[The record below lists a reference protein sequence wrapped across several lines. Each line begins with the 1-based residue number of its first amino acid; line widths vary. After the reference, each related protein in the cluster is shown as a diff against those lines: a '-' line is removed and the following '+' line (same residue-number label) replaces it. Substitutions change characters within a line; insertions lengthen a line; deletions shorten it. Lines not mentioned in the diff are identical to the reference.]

1 MYNKEIEYFIN
12 LINKIGDNLKKFIK
26 LLLGLCIVAAIISG
40 YVQYKLLST
49 KSAVNE
55 YLTVTQGVSE
65 DTFKADSFIANLQ
78 GNKNWMIS
86 VEMEDDARTYYYY
99 LNDDNKVV
107 LESYVESGIENVL
120 NQVMN

>member
-1 MYNKEIEYFIN
+1 MVA
-12 LINKIGDNLKKFIK
+12 LIFD
-26 LLLGLCIVAAIISG
+26 

-55 YLTVTQGVSE
+55 YLTVAQGVPE

-78 GNKNWMIS
+78 GSKNWMVS
-86 VEMEDDARTYYYY
+86 VEMKDNARTYYYY

-107 LESYVESGIENVL
+107 LESYVENGIENVL
-120 NQVMN
+120 NQLMN